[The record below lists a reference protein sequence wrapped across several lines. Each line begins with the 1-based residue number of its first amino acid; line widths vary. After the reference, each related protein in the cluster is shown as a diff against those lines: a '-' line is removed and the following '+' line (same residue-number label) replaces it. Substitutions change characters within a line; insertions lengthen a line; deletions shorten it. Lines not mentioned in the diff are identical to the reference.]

1 MYRIPLGPF
10 EVHLPIG
17 RGGMG
22 EVWRGVHSAGGLPV
36 AVKVIQ
42 AEALKR
48 ADFGEVFGN
57 EVRAVAGLDHPGI
70 VVVLDYGQI
79 SAEASAASGGL
90 MTEGSPYLVMEYAE
104 QGCLT
109 GTMNQLNWRGL
120 REILLD
126 VLDSLAHAHARGII
140 HRDIKPENLLM
151 GCSGAKT
158 AKLTDFGLAHIP
170 DQTHRSGLVED
181 CWGTPLYMAPEQ
193 FRGLWRD
200 YGPWTDLYAL
210 GVMTYEIVSG
220 QLPFTGETFL
230 DLGKAHVLKEVPAL
244 QPRFAVPKGLDA
256 WVARL
261 LRKSPRER
269 FQFAADA
276 AWALE
281 QLGDVAAD
289 DFSSLSGDGSG
300 LRGATES
307 FSHTRVLYSQEER
320 VVATMVLSQDRVQ
333 EFVLEDQSHAVE
345 DSEPTEQFSSTDFVA
360 AMNARRM
367 MPGESEATNDDLV
380 MQPLT
385 RPLLSRSLLSR
396 PPLPETWRR
405 GDSKVH
411 VRPTQLLGAGLGL
424 YGLRS
429 IPMLGRD
436 EHRDHIW
443 GLLGE
448 VGKSV
453 SSRVLL
459 MEGQA
464 GAGKSRLVEWMCER
478 AHEVGAATVLRATH
492 SSVPGSSDGLEA
504 MIMRNLGCVRL
515 GRTASLERVRTLV
528 VQQGVEDAYEWN
540 ALTEMIMFGR
550 TELQEERE
558 PFPTVRF
565 FSSRQRYAVIYRYLQ
580 RLSLERPVML
590 WLDDVQWGTDTLRFV
605 QYVVEMQNEQP
616 AAILLLLTARTQALR
631 DQEAASRLVAELDES
646 PLFENREVKPL
657 RKHNSLGLVQHL
669 LGLDGELARQVEERS
684 GGIPLFAVQLVGDWV
699 MQGKLTLGPVG
710 FSLREG
716 VGVDIPDD
724 IHAIWAERLKSVRS
738 VFGQAGQVALM
749 IAAALGQEVNIEEWE
764 VAAQLMQANIPEGL
778 LRRLVSDGLMIG
790 REDRLAFAHGMLRE
804 SLERTSKES
813 FEWARTNAACA
824 QMLGQFYV
832 TRERGVS
839 ERLAWHL
846 DAADMAVHALVPLLL
861 AVELSLEQSDFSKAH
876 MLLDRREKLIQRLD
890 LSDRDPALCSGW
902 VRRAETLGLQGQFDE
917 SLRVSRKAVE
927 WAERAGWKELGAQAL
942 LQQGQAERHLGRLED
957 ANNSLSIAGSTFGDL
972 SMWTSLAKSLLGL
985 ARVAEQRGDLV
996 QAVEFLTHARNEFE
1010 QHGDKLGTAQCL
1022 NGLGDIARLRGDFA
1036 QAMRFSEAAR
1046 RLSEELGNQLGVADC
1061 LNDIAEWSRL
1071 QGDYESAL
1079 IHCEEAVALY
1089 DSIGSEQSSYARIN
1103 LALIYLHQRRF
1114 VEAYK
1119 LLEAMELRLRRN
1131 NHWSL
1136 LATVLVAMLSCFS
1149 ERGQWDA
1156 WDACFDEAF
1165 RLLEQTG
1172 INDPNVATAGTIAAE
1187 LAQAAN
1193 QFARAERLQLLV
1205 ARHCARS

>member
-10 EVHLPIG
+10 EVHHPIG

-22 EVWRGVHSAGGLPV
+22 EVWKGVHGAGGLPV

-48 ADFGEVFGN
+48 ADFSEVFGN

-70 VVVLDYGQI
+70 VVVLDYGQV
-79 SAEASAASGGL
+79 SAAASVASGGQ
-90 MTEGSPYLVMEYAE
+90 MAEGSPYLVMEYAE

-109 GTMNQLNWRGL
+109 STMHRLNWRGL

-126 VLDSLAHAHARGII
+126 VLDGLAHAHARGII
-140 HRDIKPENLLM
+140 HRDIKPENLLL
-151 GCSGAKT
+151 GCSGSKT
-158 AKLTDFGLAHIP
+158 VKLTDFGLAHIP
-170 DQTHRSGLVED
+170 DQTKRSGLVED

-210 GVMTYEIVSG
+210 GVMTFEIVSG
-220 QLPFTGETFL
+220 QLPFLGETFL

-244 QPRFAVPKGLDA
+244 QPRFAVPQGLDV
-256 WVARL
+256 WIERL
-261 LRKSPRER
+261 LQKSPEDR

-281 QLGDVAAD
+281 QLGEVAAD
-289 DFSSLSGDGSG
+289 DVSSSLEQCSEAS
-300 LRGATES
+300 LRGAMES
-307 FSHTRVLYSQEER
+307 FSQTRVLYSREDR
-320 VVATMVLSQDRVQ
+320 VAATMILSQGRVQ
-333 EFVLEDQSHAVE
+333 EFVREDQSHVVE
-345 DSEPTEQFSSTDFVA
+345 DSEPTEQFSQTDFVA
-360 AMNARRM
+360 AMQAHQAKL
-367 MPGESEATNDDLV
+367 GDI
-380 MQPLT
+380 Q
-385 RPLLSRSLLSR
+385 LSRGDSDRFDKQVLSR

-405 GDSKVH
+405 VESKIH

-424 YGLRS
+424 YGLRA
-429 IPMLGRD
+429 IPLIGRY

-443 GLLGE
+443 RLLGE
-448 VGKSV
+448 VGASA
-453 SSRVLL
+453 SARVLL

-478 AHEVGAATVLRATH
+478 AHEVGAASVLRATH

-504 MIMRNLGCVRL
+504 MIMRHLNCVRL
-515 GRTASLERVRTLV
+515 GRSASLERVRAKV
-528 VQQGVEDAYEWN
+528 MNQGVSDAYEWN

-550 TELQEERE
+550 AESGEEGE

-605 QYVVEMQNEQP
+605 QYVVEMQNEHP
-616 AAILLLLTARTQALR
+616 AAIFLLMTARTQALR
-631 DQEAASRLVAELDES
+631 EQEAASRLVSELDES

-657 RKHNSLGLVQHL
+657 RKDNSLNLVQHL

-699 MQGKLTLGPVG
+699 IQGKLTLGPVG

-716 VGVDIPDD
+716 VGVEIPDD
-724 IHAIWAERLKSVRS
+724 IHAIWAERLKSVHDA
-738 VFGQAGQVALM
+738 FGEAGQIALTM
-749 IAAALGQEVNIEEWE
+749 AAALGQEVNVEEWE
-764 VAAQLMQANIPEGL
+764 LAAQLMQQTIPAGL
-778 LRRLVSDGLMIG
+778 LRRLVSDGLMIAK
-790 REDRLAFAHGMLRE
+790 EDRLAFSHGMLRE

-813 FEWARTNAACA
+813 GEWARTNGACA
-824 QMLGQFYV
+824 QMLGQIYSA
-832 TRERGVS
+832 RDRGVS

-846 DAADMAVHALVPLLL
+846 DAAEMPAYALEPLLL

-876 MLLDRREKLIQRLD
+876 TLLDRREEIIRRIKL
-890 LSDRDPALCSGW
+890 SERDPALCSGW
-902 VRRAETLGLQGQFDE
+902 VRRAETLGLQGHFDE
-917 SLRVSRKAVE
+917 SLRVSSKAVE
-927 WAERAGWKELGAQAL
+927 WSERAGYQELSAQAL
-942 LQQGQAERHLGRLED
+942 LQKGEAERHLGHLEG
-957 ANNSLSIAGSTFGDL
+957 ANHSLSFAGTTFGEL
-972 SMWTSLAKSLLGL
+972 SMWISLARCLLGL
-985 ARVAEQRGDLV
+985 ARVAEQRGDLA

-1010 QHGDKLGTAQCL
+1010 EHGDKLGTAQCL
-1022 NGLGDIARLRGDFA
+1022 NGLGDIARLRGDYA

-1071 QGDYESAL
+1071 QGDYENAL
-1079 IHCEEAVALY
+1079 RYCEEAVALY
-1089 DSIGSEQSSYARIN
+1089 DSLGSEQSNYARIN
-1103 LALIYLHQRRF
+1103 LGLIYLHQRRF
-1114 VEAYK
+1114 AEAYK
-1119 LLEAMELRLRRN
+1119 LLEAMEMRLRRN
-1131 NHWSL
+1131 YHWSL
-1136 LATVLVAMLSCFS
+1136 LAAVLVAMLSCFG

-1172 INDPNVATAGTIAAE
+1172 INDPNVASAGAIAAE
-1187 LAQAAN
+1187 LAQAAH

-1205 ARHCARS
+1205 DRHSARL